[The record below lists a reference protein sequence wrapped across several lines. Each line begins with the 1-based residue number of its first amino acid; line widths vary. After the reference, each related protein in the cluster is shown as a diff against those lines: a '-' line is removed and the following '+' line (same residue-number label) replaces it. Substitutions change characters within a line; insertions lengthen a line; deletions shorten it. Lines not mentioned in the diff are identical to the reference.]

1 MVAHFYY
8 NEKLVNQDDNDFSS
22 FSGIDRISI
31 RSKNGQNTISIKEV
45 DKNLVISVNGNIV
58 LTNKVWFILKEYFG
72 Y

>member
-22 FSGIDRISI
+22 FGGIDRISI
-31 RSKNGQNTISIKEV
+31 RSKNGKNSISIKEV

-58 LTNKVWFILKEYFG
+58 LTNKV
-72 Y
+72 